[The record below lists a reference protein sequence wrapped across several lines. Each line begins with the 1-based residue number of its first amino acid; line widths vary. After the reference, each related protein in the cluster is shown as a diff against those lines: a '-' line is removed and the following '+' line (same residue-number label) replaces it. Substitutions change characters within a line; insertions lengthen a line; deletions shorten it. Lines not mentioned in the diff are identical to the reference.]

1 MTTRKKR
8 NNQYADFDERKFE
21 RGAKERAQ
29 VPIEY
34 TGLKQRKRCPK
45 GTRWH
50 KETSS
55 CQPNIPSVLGDPI
68 GALTETIILKPKK
81 SNLTKSKSSSR
92 IPKMPTAK
100 SMTPAKT
107 KSMTST
113 KLLTSTS
120 SAMPSTELLTSTS
133 SAMPSTELLTP
144 TSTAKKTKTL
154 TKTKSMTS
162 TSSRRRRSR
171 KSAKLSKSK
180 FMGLDNFYSSNVDL
194 GNKIRL

>member
-1 MTTRKKR
+1 MSTRKKR

-81 SNLTKSKSSSR
+81 SITKSKSSSR

-100 SMTPAKT
+100 SMTPA
-107 KSMTST
+107 
-113 KLLTSTS
+113 TS

-133 SAMPSTELLTP
+133 SAMPSTELLTS
-144 TSTAKKTKTL
+144 TSTAKTKTL

-162 TSSRRRRSR
+162 TSSRRRRR
-171 KSAKLSKSK
+171 KKKSSSAKLSKSK
-180 FMGLDNFYSSNVDL
+180 FMGLDDFYSSNVDL
-194 GNKIRL
+194 GNKIKL